1 MNALEK
7 AWYRKSSWSQV
18 FLPLAWLFQT
28 VTGLRKGIL
37 QRRYQGKAFRA
48 PVVIIGNIN
57 IGGTGKTPLIIALA
71 RQLGAEGMKAGIV
84 SRGYGGNAGP
94 QPMSVLATSSV
105 EQCGDEALLI
115 ARRTACPVVVC
126 ADRRAAVEYLL
137 AENEVNVILSD
148 DGLQHY
154 RLHRDLEIVVID
166 GQRGL
171 GNGRCMPA
179 GPLRE
184 SPRRLHSVDGIVING
199 SVNGSANSEP
209 AKFSM
214 AHTEALQVQTYPMTL
229 KPSQF
234 INLVSREN
242 VSAEQWC
249 HGQSVHAVAGIG
261 NPERFRDT
269 LIMLGLNPLL
279 HGFPD
284 HHPFTAADIN
294 FDDDWPVVMTAKDA
308 VKCESLNNRDSW
320 FLEIDA
326 MIPSELVQ
334 IISKK
339 IH

>member
-7 AWYRKSSWSQV
+7 AWYRKPSWPQV
-18 FLPLAWLFQT
+18 FLPLAGLFQA
-28 VTGLRKGIL
+28 VTALRKRIL
-37 QRRYQGKAFRA
+37 QNRYQGKAFRV

-71 RQLGAEGMKAGIV
+71 RQLDAIGIKAGIV

-94 QPMSVLATSSV
+94 LPMSVLATSSV
-105 EQCGDEALLI
+105 QQCGDEALLI

-126 ADRRAAVEYLL
+126 ADRVAAVNHLL
-137 AENEVNVILSD
+137 AENEVDVILSD

-154 RLHRDLEIVVID
+154 RLHRDVEIVVID

-171 GNGRCMPA
+171 GNGHCLPA

-199 SVNGSANSEP
+199 LENDGLAEFSLAN
-209 AKFSM
+209 
-214 AHTEALQVQTYPMTL
+214 HEALQVQTYPMTL

-234 INLVSREN
+234 TNLVSRKIVN
-242 VSAEQWC
+242 AEQWC

-269 LIMLGLNPLL
+269 LIALGLKPEL
-279 HGFPD
+279 HRFPD
-284 HHPFTAADIN
+284 HHSFTAADIN

-308 VKCESLNNRDSW
+308 VKCESLNNSECW
-320 FLEIDA
+320 FLEVEAI
-326 MIPSELVQ
+326 IPSELLE
-334 IISKK
+334 IISDN